1 MSTAERL
8 EELRDLPLVTAQ
20 DRERYKQWE
29 QEALAE
35 LAEVEPKHAR
45 EERTRHR
52 VLLQR
57 DGLVDQAPHRNT
69 KRLEKEV
76 FSLSEWRT
84 YWRSLPDHDGPPMKP
99 PSGPAFEFFDC
110 TGTPAQEFSETTNTS
125 FVWLR
130 ERITD
135 AQAQAHAELLQHFAA
150 MARRGECEFVGFGLI
165 DATPKDA
172 YGQPSAGGRGW
183 CRGLAGVSK

>member
-20 DRERYKQWE
+20 D
-29 QEALAE
+29 
-35 LAEVEPKHAR
+35 
-45 EERTRHR
+45 
-52 VLLQR
+52 
-57 DGLVDQAPHRNT
+57 
-69 KRLEKEV
+69 
-76 FSLSEWRT
+76 
-84 YWRSLPDHDGPPMKP
+84 
-99 PSGPAFEFFDC
+99 
-110 TGTPAQEFSETTNTS
+110 
-125 FVWLR
+125 R